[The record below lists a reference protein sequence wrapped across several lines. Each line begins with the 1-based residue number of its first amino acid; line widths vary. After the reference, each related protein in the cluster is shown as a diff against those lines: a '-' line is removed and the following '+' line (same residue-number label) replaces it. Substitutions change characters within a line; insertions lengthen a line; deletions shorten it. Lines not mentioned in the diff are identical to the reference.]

1 MCVLTSVR
9 VCIYRCVMDAAE
21 HGEAVHEQRRMR
33 VHVRAGTYR
42 LMYGEGGE
50 DVLWRGRRAED
61 EAALQRRAR
70 GRQEEQRRWL
80 GRQMQGAWESAS
92 MYSV

>member
-33 VHVRAGTYR
+33 VHVRAGTYQ

>member
-9 VCIYRCVMDAAE
+9 VRIYRCMMDAAE

-33 VHVRAGTYR
+33 VHVRAGTYQ
-42 LMYGEGGE
+42 LVYGGGGE
-50 DVLWRGRRAED
+50 DVLWRRRGED
-61 EAALQRRAR
+61 AAALQRRAR
-70 GRQEEQRRWL
+70 GRREEQRRWL

-92 MYSV
+92 MYSG